1 MTLHQAPVG
10 TAVTVVDVSAH
21 PRARRLA
28 EVGLRPG
35 ALVAVLRRTSGD
47 GRLLGLGLARM
58 AVDRATAT
66 ALLVAPATAPKS

>member
-10 TAVTVVDVSAH
+10 TAVTVVDISAH
-21 PRARRLA
+21 PRAQRLA

-47 GRLLGLGLARM
+47 GRLLGLGPARM
-58 AVDRATAT
+58 AVDRTTAT
-66 ALLVAPATAPKS
+66 ALLVAPATVPTS